1 MARLFGKSATKTH
14 SSNSIGEKKALF
26 LEQDSL
32 LIFRNPIIA
41 GNLQRLSQL
50 PPQTDIHEWMATNS
64 LAFFTHVNVQ
74 FGAVSEMCTQQTCP
88 VMSAGKET
96 FDWLDDRKGKAKSTR
111 VPAKQF
117 INSALTQI
125 QEQLR
130 DEEIFPTKFGFEFPV
145 DFVSIVRK
153 IFRTYF
159 AILAHIY
166 HHHFHETHRLDLHDG
181 LNTLFLHF
189 MVFVLEFSL
198 LEPKEYS
205 CMEELFIKLQ
215 AIAADAAKH
224 PQSEDDLSAH
234 GSAP

>member
-1 MARLFGKSATKTH
+1 MFSSSFSHRLNVVYVYVPLVRFSANVYYTNKAWYIDFTKLVVHVRIIIVWYTF
-14 SSNSIGEKKALF
+14 NACIYCC
-26 LEQDSL
+26 
-32 LIFRNPIIA
+32 LI
-41 GNLQRLSQL
+41 
-50 PPQTDIHEWMATNS
+50 
-64 LAFFTHVNVQ
+64 
-74 FGAVSEMCTQQTCP
+74 
-88 VMSAGKET
+88 
-96 FDWLDDRKGKAKSTR
+96 ST
-111 VPAKQF
+111 
-117 INSALTQI
+117 
-125 QEQLR
+125 
-130 DEEIFPTKFGFEFPV
+130 GFEFPV